1 MLVSSMSLEFLSLGT
16 VDIGAVWGGHG
27 PCVVGR
33 LAVSLDLY
41 PLDASSA
48 LQPQL

>member
-27 PCVVGR
+27 PVRCR
-33 LAVSLDLY
+33 MF
-41 PLDASSA
+41 SSV
-48 LQPQL
+48 P